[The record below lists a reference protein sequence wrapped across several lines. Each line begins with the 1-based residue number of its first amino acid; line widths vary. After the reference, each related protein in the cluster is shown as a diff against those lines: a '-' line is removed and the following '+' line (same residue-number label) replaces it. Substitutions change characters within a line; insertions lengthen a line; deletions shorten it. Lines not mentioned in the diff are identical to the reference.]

1 MRHLSRMVGR
11 ANELTE
17 ARRLL
22 GRTRLLT
29 LTGVAGVGKSRLA
42 LGVADLVRGDFP
54 DGVWTAELTALE
66 DPSLLPQTVASAV
79 GLRDQAA
86 RPAVE
91 VLGDHLRDKRALLLL
106 DNCEHL
112 IEPCAL
118 LADRLLRRAPRLCL
132 LVTSREPLRVE
143 GEAVLWVPSLPVPE
157 PHRRHSPQTLARYPA
172 VQLFVAR
179 AARVSPSFTLDAHN
193 GDAVALLCGRLDGL
207 PLAIELAAVG
217 LRTLS
222 PDQVLDQLDQWLEP
236 VAGESA
242 AGERT
247 AGEAGATRAR
257 HQSLGAAVDWS
268 FDLCSPA
275 ERTLWARVSVFAG
288 DFGLPAAEEVCAGD
302 GVEREDV
309 LDLVAGLVDKSILVR
324 EDRGDEVRYR
334 LLETIRR
341 YGRARLAGYG
351 QVAALRRRHRD
362 WYRALVR
369 EAEGQWLTA
378 RQEEWLTRLRGEL
391 ANLRTALEFC
401 CAEPGEARAGL
412 EIAAGLWPHW
422 ICGGSLAEGRHWLE
436 QALWLAPEDSVAR
449 GTALWVDAWLAALQG
464 DTASALPRLDECRE
478 LALRLGHEPTLVRAT
493 QHRGALALYEGDFP
507 RAIRLIEKA
516 LEGHRAAR
524 DRNGMM
530 TALYQLTMACALS
543 GDARA
548 AVYGEECLAL
558 CEAAEAQ
565 WARSYALWALGLHT
579 WHSGD
584 RRRATALV
592 RDALRTRWVVRDGW
606 GMALCLEVLAW
617 TAAFGGQPGHGAR
630 LMGAADAMWSSM
642 GTSPSGFRHL
652 AAVHDEVATRLRT
665 DLGTRAYAAAYRAG
679 ARLTADEAA
688 ATALHDPPR
697 LHPHGRRA
705 ASAGA

>member
-1 MRHLSRMVGR
+1 MVGR
-11 ANELTE
+11 ASELSE

-42 LGVADLVRGDFP
+42 LSVADLVHEDFP
-54 DGVWTAELTALE
+54 DGVWTVELAALE
-66 DPSLLPQTVASAV
+66 DPGLLPETVANAM
-79 GLRDQAA
+79 GLRGQAA

-91 VLGDHLRDKRALLLL
+91 VLGDHLSGRRALLLL

-112 IEPCAL
+112 VEPCAL
-118 LADRLLRRAPRLCL
+118 LADRLLRRAPRLRVL
-132 LVTSREPLRVE
+132 ATSREPLRVA

-157 PHRRHSPQTLARYPA
+157 PRRRHSPQELARCPA
-172 VQLFVAR
+172 VQLFVDR

-222 PDQVLDQLDQWLEP
+222 PGQVLDQLDQWLEP
-236 VAGESA
+236 A
-242 AGERT
+242 AGEP
-247 AGEAGATRAR
+247 AAAR
-257 HQSLGAAVDWS
+257 SRHETLGAAVDWS

-288 DFGLPAAEEVCAGD
+288 DFGLRAAEEVCSGD
-302 GVEREDV
+302 GVDREDV
-309 LDLVAGLVDKSILVR
+309 LDLAAGLVDKSILVR
-324 EDRGDEVRYR
+324 EERDGEVRYR
-334 LLETIRR
+334 LLETIRW

-351 QVAALRRRHRD
+351 QAAALRRRHRD
-362 WYRALVR
+362 WYRDLVR
-369 EAEGQWLTA
+369 RAEGEWLTP

-401 CAEPGEARAGL
+401 CTEPGEARAGL
-412 EIAAGLWPHW
+412 ETAAGMWPHW
-422 ICGGSLAEGRHWLE
+422 ICGGSLGEGRHWLE

-449 GTALWVDAWLAALQG
+449 GKALWVDAWLAALQG

-478 LALRLGHEPTLVRAT
+478 LALRLGHEPTLIRAT

-558 CEAAEAQ
+558 CEAAGAQ

-579 WHSGD
+579 WHRGD

-592 RDALRTRWVVRDGW
+592 RTALRTRWAVRDGW

-617 TAAFGGQPGHGAR
+617 IAAFGGQPGHGAR
-630 LMGAADAMWSSM
+630 LLGSADAVWSSL
-642 GTSPSGFRHL
+642 GATPSGFRHL
-652 AAVHDEVATRLRT
+652 AAVHDEVAARLRA
-665 DLGTRAYAAAYRAG
+665 DLGTRAYAAAFRAG

-697 LHPHGRRA
+697 PRPHGRRPA